1 MKTFNIIP
9 NIPPELKPLQ
19 EICYNL
25 WHSWNP
31 EAITLFMRIDRKL
44 WESCNHNPVLMLG
57 RLSQEKLNEL
67 VHDEGFMLFLKKVYD
82 DFKRYVE
89 NKNYFQ
95 YSLGFTKDFS
105 IAYFSMEFG
114 INDSIPNYSGGLG
127 VLAGDHLKSSSDLN
141 IPLIGVGLMYQQGY
155 FRQYLTPDGWQQETY
170 PENDFHNMPMKLVK
184 NGDGNPLTVSVKVG
198 ERNVFVRVWKL
209 EVGRVSVYMLDT
221 NNQMNS
227 EEDRKI
233 TDQLY
238 GGDIEHRIK
247 QEIILGIGGVRV
259 LDALGIRP
267 AVYHLNEGHSAFATF
282 ERIRLLVEKHGLTFE
297 EARLFVQHTT
307 VFTTHTPVP
316 AGNDVF
322 PPDLIAKYF
331 SIYAGEL
338 GLSMEQFLSFGRI
351 NPFDGNEGFCMTV
364 LALKNSA
371 YSNGVSKLHGKVS
384 RNMWKGLYPQIETEE
399 VPISHITNGVH
410 VPSWIS
416 LDMATL
422 YSRYLGPQW
431 SEDPDNEKIWER
443 ALDIPD
449 EELWRTHERR
459 RERLVAFV
467 RRRLVKCLKKKGARQ
482 SEIMKAKQV
491 LDPEAL
497 TIGFARRFA
506 AYKRAYLIF
515 KDPDRLDKI
524 LNNPER
530 PVQIIIAGKA
540 HPRDM
545 EGKEIIKKIVQIARE
560 ERFRKRVVFIED
572 YDINVA
578 RYLVQGVDLW
588 LNNPRRPLEASG
600 TSGMKASAN
609 AGLNLSVLDGWWD
622 EAYNG
627 ENGWAIGSGEEYED
641 LEYQDEVESRAI
653 YDLLENE
660 IVPLFYNRTEDKL
673 PREWIER
680 MKNNLRTICAYFN
693 THRMV
698 EDYMEKFYLKGASN
712 YFNLGENTF
721 SGLKSLMEWKHK
733 IDSNWHNVKILES
746 VFLGERE
753 NPIKTPLKCKVKA
766 DLAGLSPQDVV
777 VEAYFGKLNAEGK
790 MVDYEIQEMKDISQ
804 IEGSVY
810 EFSGDITLTKT
821 GRFGLRFRIRPVN
834 YNLEKSLTLTY
845 IKWDD

>member
-1 MKTFNIIP
+1 MKTFNIVP
-9 NIPPELKPLQ
+9 NIPPELEPLK
-19 EICYNL
+19 EISYNL
-25 WHSWNP
+25 WHVWNP
-31 EAITLFMRIDRKL
+31 DAITLFMRIDRKL

-67 VHDEGFMLFLKKVYD
+67 VHDEGFMLFLEKVYS
-82 DFKRYVE
+82 DFRRYVD
-89 NKNYFQ
+89 NKNFFQ
-95 YSLGFTKDFS
+95 YSLGVNNDFK
-105 IAYFSMEFG
+105 IAYFSAEFG

-141 IPLIGVGLMYQQGY
+141 IPLIGIGLMYQQGY

-198 ERNVFVRVWKL
+198 DRNVYVRVWKL
-209 EVGRVSVYMLDT
+209 KVGRVSVYMLDT

-238 GGDIEHRIK
+238 GGDIEHRIQ

-259 LDALGIRP
+259 LDALGIKP
-267 AVYHLNEGHSAFATF
+267 AVFHLNEGHSAFATF

-322 PPDLIAKYF
+322 PPDLIYRYF
-331 SIYAGEL
+331 SVYISEL
-338 GLSMEQFLSFGRI
+338 GLSQEQFLSFGRV
-351 NPFDGNEGFCMTV
+351 NPFDTNEGFCMTV

-371 YSNGVSKLHGKVS
+371 FANGVSKLHGKVS
-384 RNMWKGLYPQIETEE
+384 RNMWKGLFPHIDVEE
-399 VPISHITNGVH
+399 VPIKYITNGVH
-410 VPSWIS
+410 IPSWIS
-416 LDMATL
+416 LDLATL

-506 AYKRAYLIF
+506 TYKRAYLIF

-524 LNNPER
+524 LNNQGR

-540 HPRDM
+540 HPKDM
-545 EGKEIIKKIVQIARE
+545 AGKEIIKKIVQIARE
-560 ERFRKRVVFIED
+560 ERFRKKVVFLED
-572 YDINVA
+572 YDINIA

-641 LEYQDEVESRAI
+641 VDYQDDIESRAI
-653 YDLLENE
+653 YDLLEKE
-660 IVPLFYNRTEDKL
+660 IVPLFYARQDDKL
-673 PREWIER
+673 PVEWIER
-680 MKNNLRTICAYFN
+680 MKINLKTICGFFN

-698 EDYMEKFYLKGASN
+698 EDYMEKFYLKGAN
-712 YFNLGENTF
+712 HFFNLGENNF
-721 SGLKSLMEWKHK
+721 EGLKNLLKWKRK
-733 IDSNWHNVKILES
+733 VDSGWYSVNILES
-746 VFLGERE
+746 EFLGDRE
-753 NPIKTPLKCKVKA
+753 SPIKTPLGCKVRV
-766 DLAGLSPQDVV
+766 DLAGLNPEDVI
-777 VEAYFGKLNAEGK
+777 VEAYFGKLDANGNMLDFETVK
-790 MVDYEIQEMKDISQ
+790 LENVVN
-804 IEGSVY
+804 IENTVY
-810 EFSGDITLTKT
+810 EFSGEIVVDKT
-821 GRFGLRFRIRPVN
+821 GRFGIRFRVRPVN
-834 YNLEKSLTLTY
+834 INLEESLTLTY

>member
-1 MKTFNIIP
+1 MKTFNIVP
-9 NIPPELKPLQ
+9 NIPPELEPLK
-19 EICYNL
+19 EISYNL
-25 WHSWNP
+25 WHVWNP
-31 EAITLFMRIDRKL
+31 DAITLFMRIDRKL

-57 RLSQEKLNEL
+57 KLSQEKLNEL
-67 VHDEGFMLFLKKVYD
+67 VHDEGFMLFLEKVYS
-82 DFKRYVE
+82 DFKRYVD
-89 NKNYFQ
+89 NQNFFQ
-95 YSLGFTKDFS
+95 YSLGVNRDFK
-105 IAYFSMEFG
+105 IAYFSAEFG

-170 PENDFHNMPMKLVK
+170 PENDFHNMPMTLVK
-184 NGDGNPLTVSVKVG
+184 NGDGNPLTVLVKVG
-198 ERNVFVRVWKL
+198 ERDVYVRVWKL

-227 EEDRKI
+227 DEDRKI

-238 GGDIEHRIK
+238 GGDIEHRIQ

-259 LDALGIRP
+259 LDALGIQP

-282 ERIRLLVEKHGLTFE
+282 ERIRILVEKHGLTFE

-322 PPDLIAKYF
+322 PPDLISKYF
-331 SIYAGEL
+331 SVYVSEL
-338 GLSMEQFLSFGRI
+338 GLSHEQFLSFGRV
-351 NPFDGNEGFCMTV
+351 NPMDNNEGFCMTV

-371 YSNGVSKLHGKVS
+371 FANGVSKLHGKVS
-384 RNMWKGLYPQIETEE
+384 RNMWRGLYPHIDVEE
-399 VPISHITNGVH
+399 VPIKHITNGVH
-410 VPSWIS
+410 IPSWIS
-416 LDMATL
+416 LDLATL

-467 RRRLVKCLKKKGARQ
+467 RKRLVNCLKKKGARQ

-545 EGKEIIKKIVQIARE
+545 EGKNIIKQIVQIARE
-560 ERFRKRVVFIED
+560 ERFRKRIVFVED

-627 ENGWAIGSGEEYED
+627 ENGWAIGSGEVYD
-641 LEYQDEVESRAI
+641 DYEYQDEVESRAI
-653 YDLLENE
+653 YDLLEKE
-660 IVPLFYNRTEDKL
+660 IVPLFYTRGEDKL

-680 MKNNLRTICAYFN
+680 MKINLKTICGFFN

-698 EDYMEKFYLKGASN
+698 EDYMDKFYLKGAN
-712 YFNLGENTF
+712 HFFNLGENNF
-721 SGLKSLMEWKHK
+721 EGLRKLLEWKK
-733 IDSNWHNVKILES
+733 KVDSCWHNVRIIES
-746 VFLGERE
+746 EFLGKRE
-753 NPIKTPLKCKVKA
+753 NPIRTPLGCKVKV
-766 DLAGLSPQDVV
+766 DLAGLSPEDVV
-777 VEAYFGKLNAEGK
+777 VEAYFGKLDADGNMSEF
-790 MVDYEIQEMKDISQ
+790 S
-804 IEGSVY
+804 IEKLEDFTQSGDTIY
-810 EFSGDITLTKT
+810 EFSGEITVEKT
-821 GRFGLRFRIRPVN
+821 GRFGLRFRVRPVN
-834 YNLEKSLTLTY
+834 VNMEHSLSLSY

>member
-1 MKTFNIIP
+1 MKTFNIVP
-9 NIPPELKPLQ
+9 NIPPELEPLK
-19 EICYNL
+19 EISYNL
-25 WHSWNP
+25 WHVWNP
-31 EAITLFMRIDRKL
+31 DAITLFMRIDRKL

-57 RLSQEKLNEL
+57 RLSQERLNEL
-67 VHDEGFMLFLKKVYD
+67 VHDEGFMLFLEKVYS

-89 NKNYFQ
+89 NRNFFQ
-95 YSLGFTKDFS
+95 YSLGVNRDFK
-105 IAYFSMEFG
+105 IAYFSAEFG

-141 IPLIGVGLMYQQGY
+141 VPLIGVGLMYQQGY

-170 PENDFHNMPMKLVK
+170 PENDFHNMPMKLIK

-198 ERNVFVRVWKL
+198 ERNVYVRVWKL

-238 GGDIEHRIK
+238 GGDIEHRIQ

-259 LDALGIRP
+259 LDALGIHP
-267 AVYHLNEGHSAFATF
+267 AVFHLNEGHSAFATF
-282 ERIRLLVEKHGLTFE
+282 ERIRILVEKHGLTFE

-322 PPDLIAKYF
+322 PPDLVSKYF
-331 SIYAGEL
+331 SIYASEL
-338 GLSMEQFLSFGRI
+338 GLSLEQFLSFGRV
-351 NPFDGNEGFCMTV
+351 NPFDKQEGFCMTV

-371 YSNGVSKLHGKVS
+371 FANGVSRLHGKVS
-384 RNMWKGLYPQIETEE
+384 RNMWKGLYPHIDVNE

-410 VPSWIS
+410 IPSWIS
-416 LDMATL
+416 LDLATL

-443 ALDIPD
+443 APDIPD

-467 RRRLVKCLKKKGARQ
+467 RRRLVNCLKKKGARQ

-506 AYKRAYLIF
+506 EYKRAYLIF

-524 LNNPER
+524 LNNPEM

-627 ENGWAIGSGEEYED
+627 ENGWAIGSGEEYD
-641 LEYQDEVESRAI
+641 DPAYQDEIESRAI
-653 YDLLENE
+653 YDLLEKE
-660 IVPLFYNRTEDKL
+660 IVPLFYSRGDDKL

-680 MKNNLRTICAYFN
+680 MKVNLKTICGFFN

-698 EDYMEKFYLKGASN
+698 EDYMEKFYLKGAN
-712 YFNLGENTF
+712 HYFNLGDNNF
-721 SGLKSLMEWKHK
+721 DGLRKLLEWKRK
-733 IDSNWHNVKILES
+733 IDSNWHNVKIVETE
-746 VFLGERE
+746 FLGDRE
-753 NPIKTPLKCKVKA
+753 SPIRTPLGCKVIV
-766 DLAGLSPQDVV
+766 DLSGLSPEDVV
-777 VEAYFGKLNAEGK
+777 VEAYYGKLDATGK
-790 MVDYEIQEMKDISQ
+790 MVDFRIERLENIKN
-804 IEGSVY
+804 IEGSIY
-810 EFSGDITLTKT
+810 EFNGEIVVEQT
-821 GRFGLRFRIRPVN
+821 GRFGLRFRLRPVHASFEN
-834 YNLEKSLTLTY
+834 SLTLGY